1 MFNDQVLDIQY
12 FVRFGEESLHAG
24 RFGSVNG
31 IAGDICR
38 YRNDLRRFAMGFGDF
53 HNLGRCF
60 VAVHVGHPNVHE
72 DGVKSLCGRW

>member
-24 RFGSVNG
+24 RLGSVDG
-31 IAGDICR
+31 IAGDVCG
-38 YRNDLRRFAMGFGDF
+38 YRNYLRRFAMGLCDI
-53 HNLGRCF
+53 HDLSRCF

-72 DGVKSLCGRW
+72 DGVKSLCWR